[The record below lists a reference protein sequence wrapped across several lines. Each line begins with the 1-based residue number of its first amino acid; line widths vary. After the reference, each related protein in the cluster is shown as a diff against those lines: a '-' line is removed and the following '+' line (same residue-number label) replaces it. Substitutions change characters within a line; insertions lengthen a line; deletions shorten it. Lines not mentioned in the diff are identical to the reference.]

1 MIFHRATKSVLR
13 SCAGGGGG
21 DVRHMNISKEKMI
34 NFYCFLCV
42 CLLLCLGT
50 KNCFSWRGIW
60 IFVPQNLDS
69 RLQIDFLTIMKMIF

>member
-21 DVRHMNISKEKMI
+21 DACHMNISKEKMI

-60 IFVPQNLDS
+60 IFVPQNLVS